1 MSAKHEITRADI
13 LSMEQYGAQRKQR
26 RQAAIA
32 MKKHRRFEVGPLA
45 TFYFENYDT
54 MLAQI
59 HEMLWIERGGEEQL
73 TDELA
78 AYNPLVPKGS
88 ELVATLMFEI
98 DDPVRRDGVLRRLGG
113 VEHTVSIEIGD
124 EIVRAIPDEQDGVER
139 TKDDGKTSSIHFLHF
154 PFTAAQVEA
163 FRSGESRAVLAI
175 AHDNYAHMAVI
186 PAHIREA
193 LAADFD

>member
-13 LSMEQYGAQRKQR
+13 VSMDEYGANRKAR

-32 MKKHRRFEVGPLA
+32 LKKNRRLEVGPLA

-54 MLAQI
+54 MLSQI
-59 HEMLWIERGGEEQL
+59 HEMLWIERGGEEQI

-78 AYNPLVPKGS
+78 AYNPLVPKGN

-113 VEHTVSIEIGD
+113 VEDTISIEIGD
-124 EIVRAIPDEQDGVER
+124 EVVHAVPELQDGVER
-139 TKDDGKTSSIHFLHF
+139 TKADGKTSSIHFLHF
-154 PFTAAQVEA
+154 PFTDAQIEA
-163 FRSGESRAVLAI
+163 FRSGATRAVLAI
-175 AHDNYAHMAVI
+175 GHENYAHMAVI
-186 PAHIREA
+186 PQNIREA